1 MSVQPLSA
9 KELGLD
15 VRHSPLFFRQM
26 QRALSKDDYY
36 EVIRLSLD
44 LARCRGYILC
54 SDQKKVQDYFYNL
67 EREVKVEN

>member
-26 QRALSKDDYY
+26 QRALLKDDYY
-36 EVIRLSLD
+36 ETWIYKINEKSMPFIGIYHPSVGFD
-44 LARCRGYILC
+44 WQY
-54 SDQKKVQDYFYNL
+54 
-67 EREVKVEN
+67 